1 VDDKIKL
8 HIGCGSRNWPGWIN
22 IDRQNLPHIKHH
34 SVTKLPFKDATV
46 SLIYS
51 SHLIAYF
58 DQKEIIP
65 ILKEWNRVLK
75 VGGTLRISTPD
86 WQVMRKFDKP
96 LLGPIFGKMSEP
108 PIYHK
113 TVYDE
118 VGLHLLLDHIGF
130 THIRRYDHRLTEHA
144 QFDDHSAAYHKG
156 QLISLNIECN
166 A

>member
-113 TVYDE
+113 TIYDIDSLTD
-118 VGLHLLLDHIGF
+118 VLLAAGF
-130 THIRRYDHRLTEHA
+130 YKIRRYDHTKNEH
-144 QFDDHSAAYHKG
+144 DDHSAAYHEG
-156 QLISLNIECN
+156 RLISLNIECT